1 MSDSTRLD
9 FIKRS
14 AATAAG
20 MTVVGAIV
28 AEDADAKVAR
38 KSGPLVAYI
47 KKPASGEIVVMHGS
61 EQIVVRDKK
70 LAARIAHAGQSH
82 AKHAKAGH

>member
-1 MSDSTRLD
+1 MSDTTRLA
-9 FIKRS
+9 FLKRS
-14 AATAAG
+14 AGAAAG

-47 KKPASGEIVVMHGS
+47 KKPANGEIVVMHG
-61 EQIVVRDKK
+61 EKQIVVHNKK
-70 LAARIAHAGQSH
+70 LAAQIAR
-82 AKHAKAGH
+82 AGH